1 MLYDLDNQ
9 HYFCLSS
16 ALFLLYAVARV
27 EAFALGGQEKEVI
40 SEAEASSPWKFF
52 RLEGYNSR
60 GCFPEKSAT
69 PIVGRCGQSVEGCW
83 AFCKRPSVG
92 DNRLKGTDNKVRTRH
107 PFL

>member
-40 SEAEASSPWKFF
+40 SEAEASSP
-52 RLEGYNSR
+52 
-60 GCFPEKSAT
+60 
-69 PIVGRCGQSVEGCW
+69 
-83 AFCKRPSVG
+83 
-92 DNRLKGTDNKVRTRH
+92 
-107 PFL
+107 